1 MRSFFGL
8 MRGLL
13 ARPSG
18 EIYVERPVRFVFEN
32 GRSTP
37 AQAGHMM
44 PVNPAHT
51 VRGPQ
56 RTGQ

>member
-32 GRSTP
+32 GRSTR
-37 AQAGHMM
+37 AKAGHMM

-51 VRGPQ
+51 VRGPL
-56 RTGQ
+56 